1 MAETYRGGRGK
12 QSIQSTI
19 NKLRKDANAYTRT
32 YQNLNYVLMQGEASF
47 RNYED
52 YYWMQQEMAGVKQIL
67 SAIRKRI
74 NIYNEL
80 LKSEQQEAKQC
91 N

>member
-19 NKLRKDANAYTRT
+19 NKLRKDADNYNRT
-32 YQNLNYVLMQGEASF
+32 YRNLYYLFMQGEESF
-47 RNYED
+47 KSYED
-52 YYWMQQEMAGVKQIL
+52 YYWMQQEMAGVKQIIT
-67 SAIRKRI
+67 AIRKRI
-74 NIYNEL
+74 NIYNEI